1 MSRSILDNVR
11 ECYITRQTQGLHKH
25 HIFFGT
31 GQRKL
36 SEEWGCWCYLTG
48 SLHNQSNEGVHFNL
62 PFRLA
67 AESATANTRLK
78 CCMVTINLWKSSGGT
93 IYDRV

>member
-31 GQRKL
+31 GQREL

-48 SLHNQSNEGVHFNL
+48 SLHNQSNEGVHFNR
-62 PFRLA
+62 RLDLQ
-67 AESATANTRLK
+67 LK
-78 CCMVTINLWKSSGGT
+78 RDCQYAFEMLYGHDKFMEVFGRNYL
-93 IYDRV
+93 